1 MKPSFKSILKMQHFS
16 LRNTALGLFSCRLD
30 SVEGGDLG
38 QERFSRNHPGVG
50 TAFVSRELRIMVIND
65 DRWLWITQ
73 RRLKKEGRCRRMAAS
88 GEV

>member
-38 QERFSRNHPGVG
+38 QERFSRNHPRVG
-50 TAFVSRELRIMVIND
+50 TAFVSRELSMEGVFWFCVRECPKVI
-65 DRWLWITQ
+65 
-73 RRLKKEGRCRRMAAS
+73 
-88 GEV
+88 